1 MMTLLSIAMVVA
13 LLSAAFVVLRWP
25 TYECMGDTPL
35 PTLSFL
41 AILFTS
47 GLDVG
52 LIMFPLIDFET
63 YATGVDYSFASPLVI
78 EFGFWGG
85 LVWGFYFLTTLY
97 FCAIEPR
104 LKLFELA
111 PIRWVHNLVVIATCA
126 FTAYLFL
133 AYLPSY
139 IEGIGA
145 LATYL
150 LVGSV
155 IVLAVVSSTKLAVL
169 RVLSL
174 SSTGLFFVLIAFAWV
189 VSGVGIGGLFN
200 EISDLSDYLANL
212 DRFVLPIND
221 YHGFYLSWWFAWSIM
236 IGQFVARFVNGMAAW
251 KLFIAILIVPSIPI
265 ALWFSVL
272 YAYFAG
278 GIPVSDSITLLMIVV
293 GVLFVINSLDSLTR
307 LYSQNLG
314 LTVEALGRPRYVVT
328 HAGLLGSLVV
338 LYQFTPLKIE
348 WIGMIVIGLYV
359 AIYGLIF
366 MRRNDLMGDAPDTAK
381 TPNTPRT

>member
-25 TYECMGDTPL
+25 TYQCLGDTPL

-52 LIMFPLIDFET
+52 LIMFPLIDFQT
-63 YATGVDYSFASPLVI
+63 YASETDYSFASPLVV

-111 PIRWVHNLVVIATCA
+111 PIRSIHNLVVIATCA

-139 IEGIGA
+139 IEGISPM
-145 LATYL
+145 ATYM
-150 LVGSV
+150 LVAAV
-155 IVLAVVSSTKLAVL
+155 IILAVISSTRLAVL

-174 SSTGLFFVLIAFAWV
+174 SSTGLFLVLIAAAWLA
-189 VSGVGIGGLFN
+189 SGVGISGLLGTM
-200 EISDLSDYLANL
+200 SDLSGYLTNL
-212 DRFVLPIND
+212 DRFILPINE

-251 KLFIAILIVPSIPI
+251 KLLIAILIVPSIPI

-272 YAYFAG
+272 FSYFAG
-278 GIPVSDSITLLMIVV
+278 DIPIGDTITLLMIVV
-293 GVLFVINSLDSLTR
+293 GILFVINSLDSLTR

-314 LTVEALGRPRYVVT
+314 LTVEALGRSPYILT
-328 HAGLLGSLVV
+328 HAGLLTGLVV

-359 AIYGLIF
+359 AIYGLMF
-366 MRRNDLMGDAPDTAK
+366 VRRDALTG
-381 TPNTPRT
+381 N

>member
-1 MMTLLSIAMVVA
+1 MMTLLSIAMVAA
-13 LLSAAFVVLRWP
+13 LLSAAYVVLRWP
-25 TYECMGDTPL
+25 TYQCLGDTPL

-63 YATGVDYSFASPLVI
+63 YAADAEYSFASPLVV

-111 PIRWVHNLVVIATCA
+111 PIRAIHNLVVIATCA

-133 AYLPSY
+133 AYLPSH
-139 IEGIGA
+139 IESISPM
-145 LATYL
+145 ATYM
-150 LVGSV
+150 LVAMV
-155 IVLAVVSSTKLAVL
+155 IVLAVISSTRLAVL

-174 SSTGLFFVLIAFAWV
+174 SSTSLFLVLIAAAWLA
-189 VSGVGIGGLFN
+189 SGVGISGLLGTM
-200 EISDLSDYLANL
+200 SGLSAYLTNL
-212 DRFVLPIND
+212 DRFILPIND

-251 KLFIAILIVPSIPI
+251 KLLIAILIVPSIPI

-272 YAYFAG
+272 FSYFAG
-278 GIPVSDSITLLMIVV
+278 DIPIGDTITLLMIVV
-293 GVLFVINSLDSLTR
+293 GILFVINSLDSLTR

-314 LTVEALGRPRYVVT
+314 LTVEALGRSRYILT
-328 HAGLLGSLVV
+328 HVGLLTGLVV

-359 AIYGLIF
+359 AIYGLMF
-366 MRRNDLMGDAPDTAK
+366 VRRDALTG
-381 TPNTPRT
+381 N

>member
-63 YATGVDYSFASPLVI
+63 YATGADYSFASPLVI

-104 LKLFELA
+104 LKLFEMA
-111 PIRWVHNLVVIATCA
+111 PIRWIHNLMVIATCA

-145 LATYL
+145 AATYL

-155 IVLAVVSSTKLAVL
+155 IVLAVVSSTRLTVL

-174 SSTGLFFVLIAFAWV
+174 SSTGLFFVLIAFAWLG
-189 VSGVGIGGLFN
+189 SGVGISGLLGTM
-200 EISDLSDYLANL
+200 SGLSDYLTNL
-212 DRFVLPIND
+212 NRFVLPIND

-251 KLFIAILIVPSIPI
+251 KLFIAILVVPSIPI

-272 YAYFAG
+272 YGYFAG
-278 GIPVSDSITLLMIVV
+278 AIPVGDSITLLMIVV
-293 GVLFVINSLDSLTR
+293 GILFVINSLDSLTR
-307 LYSQNLG
+307 LYSHNLG
-314 LTVEALGRPRYVVT
+314 LTVDALGRSRYVLT
-328 HAGLLGSLVV
+328 HAGLLAGLVV

-359 AIYGLIF
+359 AIYGLVF
-366 MRRNDLMGDAPDTAK
+366 SKRAELMGSASDTPS
-381 TPNTPRT
+381 TSST

>member
-1 MMTLLSIAMVVA
+1 MMTLLSIAMVVT
-13 LLSAAFVVLRWP
+13 LVSAVFVVLRWP
-25 TYECMGDTPL
+25 TYQCVGDTPL

-52 LIMFPLIDFET
+52 LIMFPLIDFQT
-63 YATGVDYSFASPLVI
+63 YATEIDYSFASPLVI

-104 LKLFELA
+104 LKLFEMA
-111 PIRWVHNLVVIATCA
+111 PIRWIHNLMVIATCA

-145 LATYL
+145 AATYL

-155 IVLAVVSSTKLAVL
+155 IVLAVVSSTRLTVL

-174 SSTGLFFVLIAFAWV
+174 SSTGLFFVLIAFAWLG
-189 VSGVGIGGLFN
+189 SGVGISGLLGTM
-200 EISDLSDYLANL
+200 SGLSDYLTNL
-212 DRFVLPIND
+212 NHFVLPIND

-251 KLFIAILIVPSIPI
+251 KLFIAILVVPSIPI

-272 YAYFAG
+272 YGYFAG
-278 GIPVSDSITLLMIVV
+278 AIPVGDSITLLMIVV
-293 GVLFVINSLDSLTR
+293 GILFVINSLDSLTR
-307 LYSQNLG
+307 LYSHNLG
-314 LTVEALGRPRYVVT
+314 LTVDALGRSRYVLT
-328 HAGLLGSLVV
+328 HAGLLAGLVV

-359 AIYGLIF
+359 AIYGLVF
-366 MRRNDLMGDAPDTAK
+366 SKRAELMGSASDAPSASST
-381 TPNTPRT
+381 

>member
-1 MMTLLSIAMVVA
+1 MMTLLSIAMVIA
-13 LLSAAFVVLRWP
+13 LVSVTFVVLRWP

-35 PTLSFL
+35 PTVSFL

-52 LIMFPLIDFET
+52 LIMFPLIDFQT
-63 YATGVDYSFASPLVI
+63 YATEADYSFASPLVI

-85 LVWGFYFLTTLY
+85 LVWGFYFLTTMY

-111 PIRWVHNLVVIATCA
+111 PVRWVHNLAVIATCA

-139 IEGIGA
+139 IEGISPIS
-145 LATYL
+145 TYL
-150 LVGSV
+150 LVGTV
-155 IVLAVVSSTKLAVL
+155 IILAVLSSTRLTVL

-174 SSTGLFFVLIAFAWV
+174 SSTGLFLILIAFAWIA
-189 VSGVGIGGLFN
+189 SGVGVSGLLGVM
-200 EISDLSDYLANL
+200 SGLSDYLANL
-212 DRFVLPIND
+212 DRFILPIND

-236 IGQFVARFVNGMAAW
+236 IGQFVARFVNGMSAW

-272 YAYFAG
+272 YGYFAG

-293 GVLFVINSLDSLTR
+293 GILFVINSLDSLTR

-314 LTVEALGRPRYVVT
+314 LTVDALGRSRYVLT
-328 HAGLLGSLVV
+328 HAGLLACLVI

-359 AIYGLIF
+359 AIYGLVF
-366 MRRNDLMGDAPDTAK
+366 TRRDEVISGSS
-381 TPNTPRT
+381 

>member
-1 MMTLLSIAMVVA
+1 MMTLLSIAMVVT
-13 LLSAAFVVLRWP
+13 LVSAVFVVLRWP
-25 TYECMGDTPL
+25 TYQCVGDTPL

-52 LIMFPLIDFET
+52 LIMFPLIDFQT
-63 YATGVDYSFASPLVI
+63 YATEIDYSFASPLVI

-104 LKLFELA
+104 LKLFEMA
-111 PIRWVHNLVVIATCA
+111 PIRWIHNLMVIATCA

-145 LATYL
+145 AATYL

-155 IVLAVVSSTKLAVL
+155 IVLAVVSSTRLTVL

-174 SSTGLFFVLIAFAWV
+174 SSTGLFFVLIAFAWLG
-189 VSGVGIGGLFN
+189 SGVGISGLLGTM
-200 EISDLSDYLANL
+200 SGLSDYLTNL
-212 DRFVLPIND
+212 NHFVLPIND

-251 KLFIAILIVPSIPI
+251 KLFIAILVVPSIPI

-272 YAYFAG
+272 YGYFAG
-278 GIPVSDSITLLMIVV
+278 ALPVGDSITLLMIVV
-293 GVLFVINSLDSLTR
+293 GILFVINSLDSLTR
-307 LYSQNLG
+307 LYSHNLG
-314 LTVEALGRPRYVVT
+314 LTVDALGRSRYVLT
-328 HAGLLGSLVV
+328 HAGLLAGLVV

-359 AIYGLIF
+359 AIYGLVF
-366 MRRNDLMGDAPDTAK
+366 SKRAELMGSASDAPSTSS
-381 TPNTPRT
+381 T

>member
-63 YATGVDYSFASPLVI
+63 YATGADYSFASPLVI

-104 LKLFELA
+104 LKLFELT

-145 LATYL
+145 LGTYL

-155 IVLAVVSSTKLAVL
+155 IVLAVVSSTRLAVL

-200 EISDLSDYLANL
+200 EISGLSDYLTNL

-272 YAYFAG
+272 YGYFAG

-359 AIYGLIF
+359 A
-366 MRRNDLMGDAPDTAK
+366 
-381 TPNTPRT
+381 

>member
-139 IEGIGA
+139 IEGISA

-155 IVLAVVSSTKLAVL
+155 IVLAVVSSTRLAVL

-200 EISDLSDYLANL
+200 EISGLSDYLANL

-265 ALWFSVL
+265 ALWLSVL
-272 YAYFAG
+272 YGYFAG

-366 MRRNDLMGDAPDTAK
+366 TRRNDLMGDAPATAK

>member
-1 MMTLLSIAMVVA
+1 MMTLLSIAMVVK
-13 LLSAAFVVLRWP
+13 LVSAVFVVLRWP
-25 TYECMGDTPL
+25 TYQCVGDTPL

-52 LIMFPLIDFET
+52 LIMFPLIDFQT
-63 YATGVDYSFASPLVI
+63 YTTEIDYSFASPLVI

-104 LKLFELA
+104 LKLFEMA
-111 PIRWVHNLVVIATCA
+111 PIRWIHNLMVIATCA

-145 LATYL
+145 AATYL

-155 IVLAVVSSTKLAVL
+155 IVLAVVSSTRLTVL

-174 SSTGLFFVLIAFAWV
+174 SSTGLFFVLIAFAWLG
-189 VSGVGIGGLFN
+189 SGVGISGLLGTM
-200 EISDLSDYLANL
+200 SGLSDYLTNL
-212 DRFVLPIND
+212 NRFVLPIND

-251 KLFIAILIVPSIPI
+251 KLFIAILVVPSIPI

-272 YAYFAG
+272 YGYFAG
-278 GIPVSDSITLLMIVV
+278 AIPVGDSITLLMMVV
-293 GVLFVINSLDSLTR
+293 GILFVINSLDSLTR
-307 LYSQNLG
+307 LYSHNLG
-314 LTVEALGRPRYVVT
+314 LTVDALGRSRYVLT
-328 HAGLLGSLVV
+328 HAGLLAGLVV

-359 AIYGLIF
+359 AIYGLVF
-366 MRRNDLMGDAPDTAK
+366 SKRAELMGSASDAPSASST
-381 TPNTPRT
+381 

>member
-1 MMTLLSIAMVVA
+1 MMTLLSIAMVAA

-25 TYECMGDTPL
+25 TYQCLGDTPL

-52 LIMFPLIDFET
+52 LIMFPLIDFQT
-63 YATGVDYSFASPLVI
+63 YASETDYSFASPLVV

-111 PIRWVHNLVVIATCA
+111 PIRAIHNLVVIATCA

-139 IEGIGA
+139 IEGISPM
-145 LATYL
+145 ATYM
-150 LVGSV
+150 LVAVV
-155 IVLAVVSSTKLAVL
+155 IVLAVISSTRLAVL

-174 SSTGLFFVLIAFAWV
+174 SSTGLFLVLIAAAWLA
-189 VSGVGIGGLFN
+189 SGVGISGLLGTM
-200 EISDLSDYLANL
+200 SGLSGYLTSL
-212 DRFVLPIND
+212 DRFILPINE

-251 KLFIAILIVPSIPI
+251 KLLIAILIVPSIPI

-272 YAYFAG
+272 FAYFAD
-278 GIPVSDSITLLMIVV
+278 GIPISDTITLLMIVV
-293 GVLFVINSLDSLTR
+293 GILFVINSLDSLTR

-314 LTVEALGRPRYVVT
+314 LTSEVLGRPRYILT
-328 HAGLLGSLVV
+328 HAGLLAGLVV

-359 AIYGLIF
+359 AIYGLMF
-366 MRRNDLMGDAPDTAK
+366 GRRDALTRD
-381 TPNTPRT
+381 

>member
-1 MMTLLSIAMVVA
+1 
-13 LLSAAFVVLRWP
+13 
-25 TYECMGDTPL
+25 
-35 PTLSFL
+35 
-41 AILFTS
+41 
-47 GLDVG
+47 
-52 LIMFPLIDFET
+52 
-63 YATGVDYSFASPLVI
+63 
-78 EFGFWGG
+78 
-85 LVWGFYFLTTLY
+85 
-97 FCAIEPR
+97 
-104 LKLFELA
+104 
-111 PIRWVHNLVVIATCA
+111 VHNLVVIATCA

-155 IVLAVVSSTKLAVL
+155 IVLAVVSSTRLAVL

-200 EISDLSDYLANL
+200 EISGLSDYLTNL

-272 YAYFAG
+272 YGYFAG

-366 MRRNDLMGDAPDTAK
+366 TRRNDLMGDAPATAK

>member
-1 MMTLLSIAMVVA
+1 MMTLLSIAMVVT
-13 LLSAAFVVLRWP
+13 LVSAVFVVLRWP
-25 TYECMGDTPL
+25 TYQCVGDTPL

-52 LIMFPLIDFET
+52 LIMFPLIDFQT
-63 YATGVDYSFASPLVI
+63 YATEIDYSFASPLVI

-104 LKLFELA
+104 LKLFEMA
-111 PIRWVHNLVVIATCA
+111 PIRWIHNLMVIATCA

-145 LATYL
+145 AATYL

-155 IVLAVVSSTKLAVL
+155 IVLAVVSSTRLTVL

-174 SSTGLFFVLIAFAWV
+174 SSTGLFFVLIAFAWLG
-189 VSGVGIGGLFN
+189 SGVGISGLLGTM
-200 EISDLSDYLANL
+200 SGLSDYLTNL
-212 DRFVLPIND
+212 NRFVLPIND

-251 KLFIAILIVPSIPI
+251 KLFIAILVVPSIPI

-272 YAYFAG
+272 YGYFAG
-278 GIPVSDSITLLMIVV
+278 AIPVGDSITLLMMVV
-293 GVLFVINSLDSLTR
+293 GILFVINSLDSLTR
-307 LYSQNLG
+307 LYSHNLG
-314 LTVEALGRPRYVVT
+314 LTVDALGRSRYVLT
-328 HAGLLGSLVV
+328 HAGLLAGLVV

-359 AIYGLIF
+359 AIYGLVF
-366 MRRNDLMGDAPDTAK
+366 SKRAELMGSASDAPSRSST
-381 TPNTPRT
+381 

>member
-1 MMTLLSIAMVVA
+1 MMTLLSIAMVVT
-13 LLSAAFVVLRWP
+13 LVSAVFVVLRWP
-25 TYECMGDTPL
+25 TYQCVVDTPL

-52 LIMFPLIDFET
+52 LIMFPLIDFQT
-63 YATGVDYSFASPLVI
+63 YATEIDYSFASPLVI

-104 LKLFELA
+104 LKLFEMA
-111 PIRWVHNLVVIATCA
+111 PIRWIHNLMVIATCA

-145 LATYL
+145 AATYL

-155 IVLAVVSSTKLAVL
+155 IVLAVVSSTRLTVL

-174 SSTGLFFVLIAFAWV
+174 SSTGLFFVLIAFAWLG
-189 VSGVGIGGLFN
+189 SGVGISGLLGTM
-200 EISDLSDYLANL
+200 SGLSDYLTNL
-212 DRFVLPIND
+212 NRFVLPIND

-251 KLFIAILIVPSIPI
+251 KLFIAILVVPSIPI

-272 YAYFAG
+272 YGYFAG
-278 GIPVSDSITLLMIVV
+278 AIPVGDSITLLMMVV
-293 GVLFVINSLDSLTR
+293 GILFVINSLDSLTR
-307 LYSQNLG
+307 LYSHNLG
-314 LTVEALGRPRYVVT
+314 LTVDALGRSRYVLT
-328 HAGLLGSLVV
+328 HAGLLAGLVV

-359 AIYGLIF
+359 AIYGLVF
-366 MRRNDLMGDAPDTAK
+366 SKRAELMGSASDAPT
-381 TPNTPRT
+381 TSST

>member
-25 TYECMGDTPL
+25 TYQCIGDTPL

-52 LIMFPLIDFET
+52 LIMFPLIDFQT
-63 YATGVDYSFASPLVI
+63 YATETDYGFASPLVI

-111 PIRWVHNLVVIATCA
+111 PIRWIHNLVVIATCA

-139 IEGIGA
+139 IEGISPM
-145 LATYL
+145 ATYL
-150 LVGSV
+150 LVGTV
-155 IVLAVVSSTKLAVL
+155 IVLAVVSSTRLTVL

-174 SSTGLFFVLIAFAWV
+174 SSTGLFFVLIAAAWLA
-189 VSGVGIGGLFN
+189 SGVGISGLLGTM
-200 EISDLSDYLANL
+200 SGLSGYLANL
-212 DRFVLPIND
+212 DRFILPINE

-251 KLFIAILIVPSIPI
+251 KLLIAILIVPSIPI

-272 YAYFAG
+272 FGYFAG
-278 GIPVSDSITLLMIVV
+278 GMPVSDSITLLMIVV
-293 GVLFVINSLDSLTR
+293 GILFVINSLDSLTR

-314 LTVEALGRPRYVVT
+314 LTVEALGRYRYVLT
-328 HAGLLGSLVV
+328 HAGLLAGLVV

-359 AIYGLIF
+359 AIYALVF
-366 MRRNDLMGDAPDTAK
+366 LRRAQLTDGASQTSSSSGV
-381 TPNTPRT
+381 

>member
-1 MMTLLSIAMVVA
+1 MMMLLSIAMVVA

-25 TYECMGDTPL
+25 TYQCLGDTPL

-63 YATGVDYSFASPLVI
+63 YAADAEYNFTSPLVV

-111 PIRWVHNLVVIATCA
+111 PIRAIHNLVVIATCA

-139 IEGIGA
+139 IESISPM
-145 LATYL
+145 ATYM
-150 LVGSV
+150 LVAMV
-155 IVLAVVSSTKLAVL
+155 IVLAVISSTRLAVL

-174 SSTGLFFVLIAFAWV
+174 SSTSLFLVLIAAAWLA
-189 VSGVGIGGLFN
+189 SGVGISGLLGTM
-200 EISDLSDYLANL
+200 SGLSAYLTNL
-212 DRFVLPIND
+212 DRFILPIND

-251 KLFIAILIVPSIPI
+251 KLLIAILIVPSIPI

-272 YAYFAG
+272 FSYFAG
-278 GIPVSDSITLLMIVV
+278 DIPIGDTITLLMIVV
-293 GVLFVINSLDSLTR
+293 GILFVINSLDSLTR

-314 LTVEALGRPRYVVT
+314 LTVEALGRSRYILT
-328 HAGLLGSLVV
+328 HVGLLTGLVV

-359 AIYGLIF
+359 AIYGLMF
-366 MRRNDLMGDAPDTAK
+366 VRRDALTG
-381 TPNTPRT
+381 N

>member
-1 MMTLLSIAMVVA
+1 MMTLLSIAMVVT
-13 LLSAAFVVLRWP
+13 LVSAVFVVLRWP
-25 TYECMGDTPL
+25 TYQCVGDTPL

-52 LIMFPLIDFET
+52 LIMFPLIDFQT
-63 YATGVDYSFASPLVI
+63 YATEIDYSFASPLVI

-104 LKLFELA
+104 LKLFEMA
-111 PIRWVHNLVVIATCA
+111 PIRWIHNLMVIATCA

-145 LATYL
+145 AATYL

-155 IVLAVVSSTKLAVL
+155 IVLVVVSSTRLTVL

-174 SSTGLFFVLIAFAWV
+174 SSTGLFFVLIAFAWLG
-189 VSGVGIGGLFN
+189 SGVGISGLLGTM
-200 EISDLSDYLANL
+200 SGLSDYLTNL
-212 DRFVLPIND
+212 NRFVLPIND

-251 KLFIAILIVPSIPI
+251 KLFIAILVVPSIPI

-272 YAYFAG
+272 YGYFAG
-278 GIPVSDSITLLMIVV
+278 AIPVGDSITLLMIVV
-293 GVLFVINSLDSLTR
+293 GILFVINSLDSLTR
-307 LYSQNLG
+307 LYSHNLG
-314 LTVEALGRPRYVVT
+314 LTVDALGRSRYVLT
-328 HAGLLGSLVV
+328 HAGLLAGLVV

-359 AIYGLIF
+359 AIYGLVF
-366 MRRNDLMGDAPDTAK
+366 SKRAELMGSASDAPSASST
-381 TPNTPRT
+381 

>member
-1 MMTLLSIAMVVA
+1 MMTLLSIAMVVT
-13 LLSAAFVVLRWP
+13 LVSAVFVVLRWP
-25 TYECMGDTPL
+25 TYQCVGDTPL

-52 LIMFPLIDFET
+52 LIMFPLIDFQT
-63 YATGVDYSFASPLVI
+63 YATEIDYSFASPLVI

-104 LKLFELA
+104 LKLFEMA
-111 PIRWVHNLVVIATCA
+111 PIRWIHNLMVIATCA

-145 LATYL
+145 AATYL

-155 IVLAVVSSTKLAVL
+155 IVLAVVSSTRLTVL

-174 SSTGLFFVLIAFAWV
+174 SSTGLFFVLIAFAWLG
-189 VSGVGIGGLFN
+189 SGVGISGLLGTM
-200 EISDLSDYLANL
+200 SGLSDYLTNL
-212 DRFVLPIND
+212 NRFVLPIND

-251 KLFIAILIVPSIPI
+251 KLFIAILVVPSIPI

-272 YAYFAG
+272 YGYFAG
-278 GIPVSDSITLLMIVV
+278 AIPVGDSITLLMMVV
-293 GVLFVINSLDSLTR
+293 GILFVINSLDSLTR
-307 LYSQNLG
+307 LYSHNLG
-314 LTVEALGRPRYVVT
+314 LTVDALGRSRYVLT
-328 HAGLLGSLVV
+328 HAGLLAGLVV

-359 AIYGLIF
+359 AIYGLVF
-366 MRRNDLMGDAPDTAK
+366 SKRAELMGSASDAPSASST
-381 TPNTPRT
+381 

>member
-1 MMTLLSIAMVVA
+1 MMTLLSIAMVVT
-13 LLSAAFVVLRWP
+13 LVSAVFVVLRWP
-25 TYECMGDTPL
+25 TYQCVGDTPL

-52 LIMFPLIDFET
+52 LIMFPLIDFQT
-63 YATGVDYSFASPLVI
+63 YATEIDYSFASPLVI

-104 LKLFELA
+104 LKLFEMA
-111 PIRWVHNLVVIATCA
+111 PIRWIHNLMVIATCA

-145 LATYL
+145 AATYL

-155 IVLAVVSSTKLAVL
+155 IVLAVVSSTRLTVL

-174 SSTGLFFVLIAFAWV
+174 SSTGLFFVLIAFAWLG
-189 VSGVGIGGLFN
+189 SGVGISGLLGTM
-200 EISDLSDYLANL
+200 SGLSDYLTNL
-212 DRFVLPIND
+212 NHFVLPIND
-221 YHGFYLSWWFAWSIM
+221 YHGFYLSWWFSWSIM

-251 KLFIAILIVPSIPI
+251 KLFIAILVVPSIPI

-272 YAYFAG
+272 YGYFAG
-278 GIPVSDSITLLMIVV
+278 AIPVGDSITLLMMVV
-293 GVLFVINSLDSLTR
+293 GILFVINSLDSLTR
-307 LYSQNLG
+307 LYSHNLG
-314 LTVEALGRPRYVVT
+314 LTVDALGRSRYVLT
-328 HAGLLGSLVV
+328 HAGLLAGLVV

-359 AIYGLIF
+359 AIYGLVF
-366 MRRNDLMGDAPDTAK
+366 SKRAELMGSASDAPSTSS
-381 TPNTPRT
+381 T

>member
-1 MMTLLSIAMVVA
+1 MMTLLSIAMVVT
-13 LLSAAFVVLRWP
+13 LVSAVFVVLRWP
-25 TYECMGDTPL
+25 TYKCFGDTPL

-52 LIMFPLIDFET
+52 LIMFPLIDFQT
-63 YATGVDYSFASPLVI
+63 YATEIDYSFARPLVI

-104 LKLFELA
+104 LKLFEMA
-111 PIRWVHNLVVIATCA
+111 PIRWIHNLMVIATCA

-145 LATYL
+145 AATYL

-155 IVLAVVSSTKLAVL
+155 IVLAVVSSTRLTVL

-174 SSTGLFFVLIAFAWV
+174 SSTGLFFVLIAFAWLG
-189 VSGVGIGGLFN
+189 SGVGISGLLGTM
-200 EISDLSDYLANL
+200 SGLSDYLTNL
-212 DRFVLPIND
+212 NRFVLPIND

-251 KLFIAILIVPSIPI
+251 KLFIAILVVPSIPI

-272 YAYFAG
+272 YGYFAG
-278 GIPVSDSITLLMIVV
+278 AIPVGDSITLLMMVV
-293 GVLFVINSLDSLTR
+293 GILFVINSLDSLTR
-307 LYSQNLG
+307 LYSHNLG
-314 LTVEALGRPRYVVT
+314 LTVDALGRSRYVLT
-328 HAGLLGSLVV
+328 HAGLLAGLVV

-359 AIYGLIF
+359 AIYGLVF
-366 MRRNDLMGDAPDTAK
+366 SKRAELMGSASDAPSRSST
-381 TPNTPRT
+381 